1 MIIAIPSKGE
11 DINSPINEAFSRS
24 KYFIIYYSEDN
35 TYEVI
40 ENPEEEI
47 AGPGATERIINKG
60 VDLVIAK
67 DIGGY
72 TWRAFRGKGIKAI
85 TGARGTVWEVI
96 KKYRGEE

>member
-1 MIIAIPSKGE
+1 MIIAVPSKGQ

-24 KYFIIYYSEDN
+24 KYFIIYYSEGN

-67 DIGGY
+67 DMGGY
-72 TWRAFRGKGIKAI
+72 TRNVFRGKGIKVI
-85 TGARGTVWEVI
+85 TGARGSCWDVI
-96 KKYRGEE
+96 RKYGK

>member
-1 MIIAIPSKGE
+1 MIIAIPSKE
-11 DINSPINEAFSRS
+11 KDINSPISEAFSRS

-67 DIGGY
+67 DMGGY
-72 TWRAFRGKGIKAI
+72 TRNAFRDKGIKVI
-85 TGARGTVWEVI
+85 TGARGTVWDAI
-96 KKYRGEE
+96 KEHIK